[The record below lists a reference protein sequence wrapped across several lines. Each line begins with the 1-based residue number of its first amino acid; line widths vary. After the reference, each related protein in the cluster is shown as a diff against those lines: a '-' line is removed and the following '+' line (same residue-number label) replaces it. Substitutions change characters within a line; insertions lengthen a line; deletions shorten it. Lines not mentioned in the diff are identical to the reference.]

1 MMIWSLIAGKLMS
14 FMFQFLLIKLFKD
27 FSFSN
32 FNAIEKSISWF
43 LVEHISDHYSL
54 TSGKFF
60 MINEDFRR
68 LITNFFKIVRDLIYW
83 SHIITITE
91 LFTLVFS
98 VCCLIYLSFVNFY
111 SEFNAKK
118 YTLRNFMYCL
128 FISTL
133 IFKIYFRYTKFD
145 VFFVLRPLGI
155 GFDCLCVVFYIY
167 SSCFVLCTYVLY
179 YNSTRSLILHIK
191 YLIVKSYFYFVYFCI
206 IIYSVYSILFFENAT
221 SNNFIQELILKAI
234 FVYTYF
240 YYSLNYSSF

>member
-1 MMIWSLIAGKLMS
+1 MIWSLIAGKSMG

-32 FNAIEKSISWF
+32 FNALEKSISWF
-43 LVEHISDHYSL
+43 LVEHVFDHYNL

-111 SEFNAKK
+111 SEFNVKK

-133 IFKIYFRYTKFD
+133 MFKIYFRYTKFD

-155 GFDCLCVVFYIY
+155 WFDCVCVVFCVYLF
-167 SSCFVLCTYVLY
+167 CLVLYTYVLY
-179 YNSTRSLILHIK
+179 YNANTSLILHIK

-206 IIYSVYSILFFENAT
+206 TLYSAYSVLFLENAA
-221 SNNFIQELILKAI
+221 SNNFIQELILKFI
-234 FVYTYF
+234 FVYTYS
-240 YYSLNYSSF
+240 YYSLDYFSF